1 MFRQNITVVANNKIE
16 EKIEALLFSDYR
28 YVAYIFYYLGLYDL
42 ELNDFFL
49 QKISS
54 VSNI

>member
-16 EKIEALLFSDYR
+16 EKLEALLFSDYR